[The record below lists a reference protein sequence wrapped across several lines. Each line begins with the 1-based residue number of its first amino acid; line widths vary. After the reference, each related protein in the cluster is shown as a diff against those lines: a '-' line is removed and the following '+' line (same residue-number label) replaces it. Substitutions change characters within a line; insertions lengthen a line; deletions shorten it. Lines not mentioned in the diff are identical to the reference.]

1 MLQGVLRRLKSH
13 DLILEGSEA
22 NKINEYQ
29 QGDVNN
35 SFVHACFMS
44 INYTAR
50 NIIRRKCMMICLV
63 EILYTS
69 TERLFRELLEFILTK
84 GDGDTPW
91 VLLFH
96 RCSHFLIIHKAKS
109 ISNKQFA
116 KCREVKKDFRERM
129 MNSVCSRVTIFCE
142 LFISSLLPLSH
153 NSQSKKYLK

>member
-1 MLQGVLRRLKSH
+1 MLQGVLRRLRSD
-13 DLILEGSEA
+13 DLIPVGSEA

-69 TERLFRELLEFILTK
+69 TERLFHELLEFILTK

-116 KCREVKKDFRERM
+116 EDRYSAANRIHHSLPEIFLYLSTLRELHYS
-129 MNSVCSRVTIFCE
+129 NS
-142 LFISSLLPLSH
+142 SSVF
-153 NSQSKKYLK
+153 YVI